1 MCSVFKFQR
10 SAIGRL
16 FQARNPLVFLV
27 CVRLCLFFE
36 GGERAS
42 QPIQNSL
49 LDRALSLPPA
59 VQEKEKCRLVMSLSL
74 TRQAPVNST
83 RNRASGKRMG

>member
-27 CVRLCLFFE
+27 CVRVCLFFE

-49 LDRALSLPPA
+49 LDRALSLPPCCA
-59 VQEKEKCRLVMSLSL
+59 RKREVPFGDVSISN
-74 TRQAPVNST
+74 TTGARQLDQKS
-83 RNRASGKRMG
+83 RKW